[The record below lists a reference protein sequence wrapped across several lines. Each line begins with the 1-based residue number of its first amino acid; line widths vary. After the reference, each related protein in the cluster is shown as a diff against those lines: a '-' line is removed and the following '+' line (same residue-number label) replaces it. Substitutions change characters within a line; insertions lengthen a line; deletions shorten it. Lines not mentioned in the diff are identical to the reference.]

1 MRTIIALKQAFNQ
14 RDLPGMLRLDS
25 DACVLEHSSSPQD
38 GAGYQGKPAISQFW
52 QDYFNQ
58 YPLAHL
64 KIEETIGFGLR
75 CFLAGGVSIHMRPA
89 QPHSEVS
96 TSKAFETT

>member
-25 DACVLEHSSSPQD
+25 DACVLEHSSSPRD

-75 CFLAGGVSIHMRPA
+75 CFSRWRCEHTDASGTTTQRGVDL
-89 QPHSEVS
+89 
-96 TSKAFETT
+96 